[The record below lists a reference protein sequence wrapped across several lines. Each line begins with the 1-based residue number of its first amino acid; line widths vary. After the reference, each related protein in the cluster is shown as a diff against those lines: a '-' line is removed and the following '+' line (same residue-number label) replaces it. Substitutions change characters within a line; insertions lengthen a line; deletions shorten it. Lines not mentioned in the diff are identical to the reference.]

1 MSEKTLYV
9 ENQKFEM
16 AWGNRVSKGVSGG
29 GGRGE
34 RLQLDFSKKFR
45 WGEKHPLM
53 ETRGDENHFS
63 NGGDKSGAYMT

>member
-1 MSEKTLYV
+1 M
-9 ENQKFEM
+9 
-16 AWGNRVSKGVSGG
+16 SGG

>member
-1 MSEKTLYV
+1 MGHV
-9 ENQKFEM
+9 WENTISRKPKILNGLGEQGFQ
-16 AWGNRVSKGVSGG
+16 RSV
-29 GGRGE
+29 GRWGE